1 MIRRIIAGAAVV
13 GALALG
19 TAGAAGAAG
28 TTPSTAPSTATSTA
42 PASSTTTPT
51 TTPCSKMAE
60 MVQRYHSSEQ
70 KVAKRA
76 HKTAAL
82 EARMRKLGHSKMAA
96 IIGRKVRWAQNRQ
109 KRIEARLHQAVA
121 QCAGQGH
128 STSTGNA
135 STSGT

>member
-1 MIRRIIAGAAVV
+1 MIRRTIAGAAFV
-13 GALALG
+13 GALMLG

-28 TTPSTAPSTATSTA
+28 TTPSTAPASTA

-51 TTPCSKMAE
+51 TTPCSEMAE

-70 KVAKRA
+70 RVAQHA

-82 EARMRKLGHSKMAA
+82 EARMRKLGHTKLAA
-96 IIGRKVRWAQNRQ
+96 IIGKKVRWAQNRA
-109 KRIEARLHQAVA
+109 KRIETRLHQAVA
-121 QCAGQGH
+121 QCAAQGH
-128 STSTGNA
+128 SASTGKA

>member
-13 GALALG
+13 GALTLG
-19 TAGAAGAAG
+19 TVGAAGAAG
-28 TTPSTAPSTATSTA
+28 TTPSTAPSTA

-60 MVQRYHSSEQ
+60 MVKRYHSSEQ
-70 KVAKRA
+70 RAGKRA
-76 HKTAAL
+76 HKTAEL
-82 EARMRKLGHSKMAA
+82 EARMRKLGHAKLAS
-96 IIGRKVRWAQNRQ
+96 IIGKKVRWAENRE

-121 QCAGQGH
+121 QCAAEGH